1 MPAVLT
7 LLRIKNLALV
17 EDLEWQ
23 LGPGF
28 TSITGETGAGKS
40 IIIGALQLLLGE
52 RADKS
57 LIRTG
62 ADVCAVEAVFTG
74 TELEKLNRQ
83 LSDAGIEP
91 CEGELIVKRSFSA
104 TGANRQFINGS
115 PATLAGLKHLGD
127 ELVDLHGP
135 HDHQSLLSP
144 ARQLALLDGFAH
156 AEETVREFEQRYR
169 KLQTLQAQQ
178 AALSTAES
186 AREQEIALLRHQVSE
201 IANAKLS
208 VTEEEEIASRYKLAA
223 NSKRLVELAGTISRR
238 LSEADDSILPQLA
251 ETQRLL
257 RELQK
262 IDPAQGILAEA
273 HAAAVVELSE
283 ISRSVSQYA
292 EELDLDS
299 EQLAALEERVSL
311 FETLKRKFG
320 DSIADV
326 VAFGEQAAERLRKI
340 DGRDEELQRLNKEI
354 ETARAGV
361 ERTGRALQKMRAET
375 APRLSENIRSNLR
388 DLGFR
393 QSEFEAKLST
403 FDEARATGFD
413 AIEFLFSPNPG
424 EPSKPLRTIA
434 SSGEISRLMLAIKSS
449 LAEQDA
455 IPLLVFDEID
465 ANVGGEIANAVGAK
479 MRKLA
484 GDHQLLCITHLPQVA
499 AAAAT
504 QFVVTKEITGGRTYS
519 RLSEVAGKAR
529 IEEIARMLGGKTESA
544 LRHAATLLKQT

>member
-1 MPAVLT
+1 MPAILT
-7 LLRIKNLALV
+7 LLRIRNLALV

-52 RADKS
+52 RTDKS

-62 ADVCAVEAVFTG
+62 ADVCAVEAVFAGTG
-74 TELEKLNRQ
+74 LEKLNLL

-104 TGANRQFINGS
+104 TGTNRQFINGS
-115 PATLAGLKHLGD
+115 PATLAVLKNLGD

-144 ARQLALLDGFAH
+144 DRQLELLDGFAH
-156 AEETVREFEQRYR
+156 AEEAVREFEQRYR
-169 KLQTLQAQQ
+169 KLQTLQAKQ

-186 AREQEIALLRHQVSE
+186 AREQEIGLLRHQVSE

-208 VTEEEEIASRYKLAA
+208 AAEEEEIAARYKLAA

-257 RELQK
+257 RDLEK

-273 HAAAVVELSE
+273 HAASVVELSE
-283 ISRSVSQYA
+283 ISRSVSRYA
-292 EELDLDS
+292 EQLDLDP

-311 FETLKRKFG
+311 FETLKRKYG
-320 DSIADV
+320 GSIADV
-326 VAFGEQAAERLRKI
+326 VAVGENAAERLRKI
-340 DGRDEELQRLNKEI
+340 DGRDEELECLSKEI
-354 ETARAGV
+354 ETVRAEV
-361 ERTGRALQKMRAET
+361 ERTGHILRKMRTEA

-393 QSEFEAKLST
+393 QSEFEAKLSRL
-403 FDEARATGFD
+403 DEARATGCD
-413 AIEFLFSPNPG
+413 AIELLFSPNPG
-424 EPSKPLRTIA
+424 EPLKPLRTIA

-484 GDHQLLCITHLPQVA
+484 GDHQVLCITHLPQVA

-504 QFVVTKEITGGRTYS
+504 HFVVTKEVTDGRTYS
-519 RLSEVAGKAR
+519 RLREVAGKAR
-529 IEEIARMLGGKTESA
+529 NEEIARMLGGKTESA

>member
-1 MPAVLT
+1 MPAILT
-7 LLRIKNLALV
+7 LLRIRNLALV

-52 RADKS
+52 RTDKS

-62 ADVCAVEAVFTG
+62 ADVCAVEAVFAGTG
-74 TELEKLNRQ
+74 LEKLNLL

-104 TGANRQFINGS
+104 TGTNRQFINGS
-115 PATLAGLKHLGD
+115 PATLAVLKNLGD

-144 ARQLALLDGFAH
+144 DRQLALLDGFAH
-156 AEETVREFEQRYR
+156 AEEAVREFEQRYR
-169 KLQTLQAQQ
+169 KLQTLQAKQ

-186 AREQEIALLRHQVSE
+186 AREQEIGLLRHQVSE

-208 VTEEEEIASRYKLAA
+208 VAEEEEIAARYKLAA

-257 RELQK
+257 RDLEK

-273 HAAAVVELSE
+273 HAASVVELSE
-283 ISRSVSQYA
+283 ISRSVSRYA
-292 EELDLDS
+292 EQLDLDP

-311 FETLKRKFG
+311 FETLKRKYG
-320 DSIADV
+320 GSIADV
-326 VAFGEQAAERLRKI
+326 VAVGENAAERLRKI
-340 DGRDEELQRLNKEI
+340 DGRDEELECLRKEI
-354 ETARAGV
+354 ATVRAEV
-361 ERTGRALQKMRAET
+361 ERTGHILRKMRTEA

-393 QSEFEAKLST
+393 QSEFEAKLSRL
-403 FDEARATGFD
+403 DEARATGCD
-413 AIEFLFSPNPG
+413 AIELLFSPNPG
-424 EPSKPLRTIA
+424 EPLKPLRTIA

-484 GDHQLLCITHLPQVA
+484 GDHQVLCITHLPQVA

-504 QFVVTKEITGGRTYS
+504 HFVVTKEVTGGRTYS

-529 IEEIARMLGGKTESA
+529 NEEIARMLGGKTESA
-544 LRHAATLLKQT
+544 LRHAATLLKQA

>member
-1 MPAVLT
+1 MPAILT
-7 LLRIKNLALV
+7 LLRIRNLALV

-52 RADKS
+52 RTDKS

-62 ADVCAVEAVFTG
+62 ADVCAVEAVFAGTG
-74 TELEKLNRQ
+74 LEKLNLL

-104 TGANRQFINGS
+104 TGTNRQFINGS
-115 PATLAGLKHLGD
+115 PATLAVLKNLGD

-144 ARQLALLDGFAH
+144 DRQLELLDGFAH
-156 AEETVREFEQRYR
+156 AEEAVREFEQRYR
-169 KLQTLQAQQ
+169 KLQTLQAKQ

-186 AREQEIALLRHQVSE
+186 AREQEIGLLRHQVSE

-208 VTEEEEIASRYKLAA
+208 VAEEEEIAARYKLAA

-251 ETQRLL
+251 ETQRLF
-257 RELQK
+257 RELEK
-262 IDPAQGILAEA
+262 IDPAQGMLAEA
-273 HAAAVVELSE
+273 HAASVVELSE
-283 ISRSVSQYA
+283 ISRSVSHYA
-292 EELDLDS
+292 EQLDLDP

-311 FETLKRKFG
+311 FETLKRKYG
-320 DSIADV
+320 GSIADV
-326 VAFGEQAAERLRKI
+326 VAFGENAAERLRKI
-340 DGRDEELQRLNKEI
+340 DGRDEELECLSKEI
-354 ETARAGV
+354 ETVRAEV
-361 ERTGRALQKMRAET
+361 ERTGHILRKMRTEA

-393 QSEFEAKLST
+393 QSEFEAKLSRL
-403 FDEARATGFD
+403 DEARATGCD
-413 AIEFLFSPNPG
+413 AIELLFSPNPG
-424 EPSKPLRTIA
+424 EPLKPLRTIA

-484 GDHQLLCITHLPQVA
+484 GDHQVLCITHLPQVA

-504 QFVVTKEITGGRTYS
+504 HFVVTKEVTGGRTYS

-529 IEEIARMLGGKTESA
+529 NEEIARMLGGKTESA
-544 LRHAATLLKQT
+544 LRHAATLLKQA

>member
-1 MPAVLT
+1 MPAILT
-7 LLRIKNLALV
+7 LLRIRNLALV

-52 RADKS
+52 RTDKS

-62 ADVCAVEAVFTG
+62 ADVCAVEAVFAGTG
-74 TELEKLNRQ
+74 LEKLNLL

-104 TGANRQFINGS
+104 TGTNRQFINGS
-115 PATLAGLKHLGD
+115 PATLAVLKNLGD

-144 ARQLALLDGFAH
+144 DRQLELLDGFAH
-156 AEETVREFEQRYR
+156 AEEAVREFEQRYR
-169 KLQTLQAQQ
+169 KLQTLQAKQ

-186 AREQEIALLRHQVSE
+186 AREQEIGLLRHQVSE
-201 IANAKLS
+201 ITNAKLS
-208 VTEEEEIASRYKLAA
+208 VAEEEEIAARYKLAA

-251 ETQRLL
+251 ETQRLF
-257 RELQK
+257 RELEK
-262 IDPAQGILAEA
+262 IDPAQGMLAEA
-273 HAAAVVELSE
+273 HAASVVELSE
-283 ISRSVSQYA
+283 ISRSVSHYA
-292 EELDLDS
+292 EQLDLDP

-311 FETLKRKFG
+311 FETLKRKYG
-320 DSIADV
+320 GSIADV
-326 VAFGEQAAERLRKI
+326 VAFGEHAAERLRRI
-340 DGRDEELQRLNKEI
+340 DGRDEELECLSKEI
-354 ETARAGV
+354 ETVRAEV
-361 ERTGRALQKMRAET
+361 ERTGHILRKMRTEA

-393 QSEFEAKLST
+393 QSEFEAKLSRL
-403 FDEARATGFD
+403 DEARATGCD
-413 AIEFLFSPNPG
+413 AIELLFSPNPG
-424 EPSKPLRTIA
+424 EPLKPLRTIA

-484 GDHQLLCITHLPQVA
+484 GDHQVLCITHLPQVA

-504 QFVVTKEITGGRTYS
+504 HFVVTKEVTGGRTYS

-529 IEEIARMLGGKTESA
+529 NEEIARMLGGKTESA
-544 LRHAATLLKQT
+544 LRHAATLLKQA